1 MCTFECKGRT
11 GLREAMVKPT
21 CRCLVKKPPSAS
33 QAHMPHLR
41 ERRSVWTRSPKAQE
55 EHTARAQ
62 FRSFLSLPSL
72 IYSAPA
78 TRANQPS
85 RPREKEGEPCRV
97 WEAIESIPGRLA
109 PCRVENGGG
118 RGNCSVKLGRVN
130 MHVGSRSAAIGL
142 DHARSPVPSKKS
154 VLDKRH
160 APEKGGR
167 REEGRHDGSRCE
179 PSVPRTVR

>member
-1 MCTFECKGRT
+1 MKWFLAKH
-11 GLREAMVKPT
+11 
-21 CRCLVKKPPSAS
+21 PPSGENLTTPFQYSPLCGLFEGPGERA
-33 QAHMPHLR
+33 LR
-41 ERRSVWTRSPKAQE
+41 CAPPTHDADKLI
-55 EHTARAQ
+55 HRAPVIAVQ
-62 FRSFLSLPSL
+62 T
-72 IYSAPA
+72 A

-142 DHARSPVPSKKS
+142 DHARSQRHVGLTMASRNPVRPYTQTCTCHVMSNS
-154 VLDKRH
+154 
-160 APEKGGR
+160 
-167 REEGRHDGSRCE
+167 
-179 PSVPRTVR
+179 

>member
-1 MCTFECKGRT
+1 MTCARLSVKVAQGCEKPWSSPPHAAPPRATQCSNSFPKGSRGAHRT
-11 GLREAMVKPT
+11 SAVPVLPLVAIPHKRTIDPRQPT
-21 CRCLVKKPPSAS
+21 LPGSG
-33 QAHMPHLR
+33 
-41 ERRSVWTRSPKAQE
+41 KAGKG
-55 EHTARAQ
+55 A
-62 FRSFLSLPSL
+62 LPSTT
-72 IYSAPA
+72 
-78 TRANQPS
+78 TRAGS
-85 RPREKEGEPCRV
+85 SGKWRRKR
-97 WEAIESIPGRLA
+97 
-109 PCRVENGGG
+109 
-118 RGNCSVKLGRVN
+118 NCSVKLGRVN

>member
-1 MCTFECKGRT
+1 MTCARLSVRSHRVARSHGHAAALSKSPQVP
-11 GLREAMVKPT
+11 VKPT
-21 CRCLVKKPPSAS
+21 CRTSESDAMFGLVPQRLKRSTPHERSSGPSS
-33 QAHMPHLR
+33 R
-41 ERRSVWTRSPKAQE
+41 CR
-55 EHTARAQ
+55 
-62 FRSFLSLPSL
+62 PS
-72 IYSAPA
+72 YSAPA

>member
-1 MCTFECKGRT
+1 MTCAR
-11 GLREAMVKPT
+11 LSVKVAQGCEKPWS

-41 ERRSVWTRSPKAQE
+41 ERRNVGLVPRRLKRSTPHE
-55 EHTARAQ
+55 
-62 FRSFLSLPSL
+62 RSSGPSSRCRPS
-72 IYSAPA
+72 YSAPA

-167 REEGRHDGSRCE
+167 REELSQIDVVHQDLA
-179 PSVPRTVR
+179 SVH

>member
-1 MCTFECKGRT
+1 
-11 GLREAMVKPT
+11 MVKPT

-41 ERRSVWTRSPKAQE
+41 ERRNVWTRSPKAQE

-72 IYSAPA
+72 ISAPS

-85 RPREKEGEPCRV
+85 PVQGRQEREPCRLLWV
-97 WEAIESIPGRLA
+97 APRRLA
-109 PCRVENGGG
+109 PGRVENGGG

-167 REEGRHDGSRCE
+167 REEGGRKA
-179 PSVPRTVR
+179 

>member
-1 MCTFECKGRT
+1 
-11 GLREAMVKPT
+11 MVKPT

-41 ERRSVWTRSPKAQE
+41 ERRNVWTRSPKAQE

-72 IYSAPA
+72 ISAPS

-85 RPREKEGEPCRV
+85 PVQGRQEREPCHLR
-97 WEAIESIPGRLA
+97 RLA
-109 PCRVENGGG
+109 PGRVENGGG

-179 PSVPRTVR
+179 PSVSRTVR

>member
-1 MCTFECKGRT
+1 M
-11 GLREAMVKPT
+11 T
-21 CRCLVKKPPSAS
+21 CARLSVRSHRVARS
-33 QAHMPHLR
+33 HGQAHMPLPCQKAPKCQ
-41 ERRSVWTRSPKAQE
+41 SSPHAAPPGATQCLD
-55 EHTARAQ
+55 
-62 FRSFLSLPSL
+62 SFPKGSRGAHRTSAVPVLPL
-72 IYSAPA
+72 VAVPHIAHQRPAP
-78 TRANQPS
+78 TN
-85 RPREKEGEPCRV
+85 PREKEGEPCRV

-167 REEGRHDGSRCE
+167 REEGGRKA
-179 PSVPRTVR
+179 